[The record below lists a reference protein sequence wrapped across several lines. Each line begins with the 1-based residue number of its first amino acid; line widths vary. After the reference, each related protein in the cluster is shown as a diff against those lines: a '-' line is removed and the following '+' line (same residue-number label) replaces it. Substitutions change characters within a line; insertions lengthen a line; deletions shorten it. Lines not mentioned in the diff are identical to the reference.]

1 MIKEKADPMPVA
13 GSPNPGIM
21 GIRVR
26 GIGKDQFSRGLVDPR
41 TAVL

>member
-1 MIKEKADPMPVA
+1 MIKEKAGPMPVA

-26 GIGKDQFSRGLVDPR
+26 TGKDQFSRDLVGPR